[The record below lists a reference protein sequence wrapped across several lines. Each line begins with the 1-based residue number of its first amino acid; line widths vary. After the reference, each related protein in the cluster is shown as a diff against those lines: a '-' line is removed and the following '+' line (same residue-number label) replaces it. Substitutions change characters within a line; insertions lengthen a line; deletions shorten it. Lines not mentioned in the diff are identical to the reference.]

1 MPGTPGASFSS
12 DMFDWSSCRS
22 AANKAS
28 VWANRVI
35 SFMVAHLLHVAA
47 CRLLSDCPARDL
59 MATSP
64 PPAPVGASGR
74 APSSGFAAS
83 ALQKTILTTNH
94 AFVFEAIF
102 QGLTGAEQSHCEIID
117 RHTEIGCDRFPRL
130 ARKVYSPNDL
140 GVFRLQQR
148 QMSIQTFAD
157 RILKIGVL
165 IRGNAV
171 AQFGGQRDF
180 PRLVLRGLTMEI
192 GDRRG
197 QNLAEPPA
205 DRIRI
210 SNVGRTLKSPQYERL
225 QYLFRV
231 RRRAEALLQ
240 IIP

>member
-1 MPGTPGASFSS
+1 LGP
-12 DMFDWSSCRS
+12 
-22 AANKAS
+22 
-28 VWANRVI
+28 
-35 SFMVAHLLHVAA
+35 
-47 CRLLSDCPARDL
+47 
-59 MATSP
+59 
-64 PPAPVGASGR
+64 SGR
-74 APSSGFAAS
+74 SPSSGFAAS

-94 AFVFEAIF
+94 AFVFEPIF

-117 RHTEIGCDRFPRL
+117 RHTEIGRDRFPRL

-148 QMSIQTFAD
+148 QMSMQTFAD

-171 AQFGGQRDF
+171 AQFGGQRDL
-180 PRLVLRGLTMEI
+180 PRLVLRSLTMEI